1 MRISDWS
8 SDVCSS
14 DLLVCG
20 VDTAA
25 QVLRIEVEAGAG
37 DGIESRVEHADDLR
51 RLVADDG
58 PAQLVPQHRHG
69 DAPAVVGLCRGID
82 LVQLRGAVHAVGNRS
97 RSGFEGPAFRSEEHT
112 SELQSLMRISYA
124 VFCLKKKNTT
134 TSPLVS

>member
-58 PAQLVPQHRHG
+58 TAQLVPQHRHG

-82 LVQLRGAVHAVGNRS
+82 LVQLRGDVHAVGNRS
-97 RSGFEGPAFRSEEHT
+97 RSGFEGPDFAAPVPMHYGDREEH
-112 SELQSLMRISYA
+112 LQAHLLRENYGA
-124 VFCLKKKNTT
+124 VC
-134 TSPLVS
+134 